1 MVDEGGQERERGGGR
16 RAKGKLNTLGS
27 RQLVT
32 RDMVQLSRLS
42 HPLLSYI
49 FPSFRAPLPPSLSLS
64 FILIHL
70 RFLLWCLFSP
80 FSPSPSFSLSSLH
93 LYFFFLAS
101 RACSSWSNIPRV
113 CIHIQ
118 RLCVLRIYTYYS
130 VTSGYYTGGWRCHY
144 CPEQSPV
151 PTKGTTSRHRWSTRF
166 IRRASCSSLIL
177 GLAIVFQIAVTT
189 SYRVILSPNVNLP
202 YLLELCNSSL
212 LYTRPDT
219 RCFSS

>member
-1 MVDEGGQERERGGGR
+1 MSLWWTKGDKREREREER

-42 HPLLSYI
+42 HPLLFYI
-49 FPSFRAPLPPSLSLS
+49 FPSFRASLPSPLSLSLS

-70 RFLLWCLFSP
+70 RLLLWCLFSP
-80 FSPSPSFSLSSLH
+80 FSPSSFFSLSSLH

-118 RLCVLRIYTYYS
+118 RLCVLRIRIT
-130 VTSGYYTGGWRCHY
+130 
-144 CPEQSPV
+144 Q
-151 PTKGTTSRHRWSTRF
+151 
-166 IRRASCSSLIL
+166 
-177 GLAIVFQIAVTT
+177 
-189 SYRVILSPNVNLP
+189 
-202 YLLELCNSSL
+202 
-212 LYTRPDT
+212 
-219 RCFSS
+219 